1 MNLMQDILNKIE
13 KAVDAKRKL
22 TGKMGDENI
31 IVEIQLSSTE
41 ISVLRREFEL
51 NELQAFDIFDF
62 WEIDNDTLTINV
74 TE

>member
-22 TGKMGDENI
+22 TGKMGSENV
-31 IVEIQLSSTE
+31 IVEIQLTSIE
-41 ISVLRREFEL
+41 KSVLAREFEL

-62 WEIDNDTLTINV
+62 WEIENDTLTINV